1 MHRDIGCVSLEN
13 AGMEV
18 NDCSGIERIFFFS
31 VGSQASLCVDVKK
44 CPAEERICMMRP
56 HISSF
61 QHALV
66 LTNDRMV
73 FLFFFFLSLV
83 LISSVALVSIL

>member
-18 NDCSGIERIFFFS
+18 NDCSGIERIFFFFS

-73 FLFFFFLSLV
+73 FFFFLSLV